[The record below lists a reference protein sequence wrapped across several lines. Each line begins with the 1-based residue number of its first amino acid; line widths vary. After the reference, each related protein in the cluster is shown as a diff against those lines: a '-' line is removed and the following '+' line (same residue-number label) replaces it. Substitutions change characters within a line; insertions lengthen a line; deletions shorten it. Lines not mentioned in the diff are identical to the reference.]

1 MKRFLVPLIAFATFT
16 SSANAGQTKWV
27 KSVSVPKDGYGV
39 FIGKCNFF
47 GGCPEGKPIYG
58 SISIGQ
64 NIQGLEI
71 GAIQCEKFNRTIEG
85 WRGGPKF
92 VSIAGIWN
100 CRGSINKNAVLRT
113 PGKNGD
119 RPFAWVTV
127 VGVKDP

>member
-47 GGCPEGKPIYG
+47 GGCPEGKPI
-58 SISIGQ
+58 SKLISIGQ
-64 NIQGLEI
+64 NIEGLEI
-71 GAIQCEKFNRTIEG
+71 GAIQCEKFNRTMEG
-85 WRGGPKF
+85 RRGGPKF

-100 CRGSINKNAVLRT
+100 CRGSINKNAVLRS
-113 PGKNGD
+113 PGKNGE
-119 RPFAWVTV
+119 RPYAWVTV
-127 VGVKDP
+127 VVDKDP

>member
-1 MKRFLVPLIAFATFT
+1 MFNLKLLELNSLMKRFLVSLIAFATFT

-27 KSVSVPKDGYGV
+27 KSVSVQKNGYGF

-85 WRGGPKF
+85 WRGGPNLF
-92 VSIAGIWN
+92 L
-100 CRGSINKNAVLRT
+100 LREMELQR
-113 PGKNGD
+113 KY
-119 RPFAWVTV
+119 
-127 VGVKDP
+127 